1 MSMTTASG
9 QLDSAATQASQPGGA
24 AGFGRLMAA
33 EWTKLRSV
41 RSTVW
46 TLLLFVIITIGLTAL
61 LSWLTVSNWTGPRAA
76 PRDARVAADPIGFI
90 FGAGIGLGQLTICV
104 LGVLLITTEYSTGVI
119 RASLLAVPK
128 RYPMLAAKLVVF
140 GLLMLVLAELV
151 AFGSFFAGSAIL
163 HSRVAVSLSGPGVLR
178 ATLGAG
184 FYLTVLG
191 ILAVAVGAIVRH
203 TAAGISIVIGIV
215 LVLPILAGLLPSSW
229 GAHINAYLPQ
239 QAGSLIYAVHQSS
252 GQLLTAWEGFGVFC
266 IWTVLLLAVAA
277 YLLNRRDA

>member
-1 MSMTTASG
+1 MSITAASG
-9 QLDSAATQASQPGGA
+9 QLDSAAAQASQPGGA

-128 RYPMLAAKLVVF
+128 RYPMLAAKIAVF
-140 GLLMLVLAELV
+140 GLLMLVLSELV
-151 AFGSFFAGSAIL
+151 AFGSFFVGSAIL
-163 HSRVAVSLSGPGVLR
+163 HSRVVVSLSGPGVLR

-191 ILAVAVGAIVRH
+191 ILALAVGAIVRH

-215 LVLPILAGLLPSSW
+215 LVLPILAGLLPSNW

-239 QAGSLIYAVHQSS
+239 QAGSLVYAVHQSS

-266 IWTVLLLAVAA
+266 IWAVLLLAVAT

>member
-1 MSMTTASG
+1 MSVTTAAG
-9 QLDSAATQASQPGGA
+9 QVESSASQTGHP
-24 AGFGRLMAA
+24 AGFGHVMLA
-33 EWTKLRSV
+33 EWTKIRSV

-46 TLLLFVIITIGLTAL
+46 TLMVFVLITIGLTAL
-61 LSWLTVSNWTGPRAA
+61 FSWLSVSHWNGPRAPA
-76 PRDARVAADPIGFI
+76 RDARILADPVGFI

-104 LGVLLITTEYSTGVI
+104 LGVLLITTEYSSGVI

-140 GLLMLVLAELV
+140 GMLLLVLAELV
-151 AFGSFFAGSAIL
+151 AFGSFFVGSAIL
-163 HSRVAVSLSGPGVLR
+163 HSRVSVSLSDTGVLR

-184 FYLTVLG
+184 LYLTVLG
-191 ILAVAVGAIVRH
+191 IFSLAIGAIVRH
-203 TAAGISIVIGIV
+203 TAAGISIAIGVV

-229 GAHINAYLPQ
+229 GAHVNAYLPQ

-266 IWTVLLLAVAA
+266 IWTVLLLAAGT
-277 YLLNRRDA
+277 YLLDRRDA

>member
-1 MSMTTASG
+1 MSITAASGELDTTAVQTG
-9 QLDSAATQASQPGGA
+9 RP
-24 AGFGRLMAA
+24 AGFGRLMQA
-33 EWTKLRSV
+33 EWTKIRSV

-61 LSWLTVSNWTGPRAA
+61 FSWLSASHWYGPHAA
-76 PRDARVAADPIGFI
+76 ARDADIVSDPVGFI

-128 RYPMLAAKLVVF
+128 RYPMLAAKIVVF
-140 GLLMLVLAELV
+140 SLLMLVLAELV

-163 HSRVAVSLSGPGVLR
+163 HSRVSVSLSDHDVLR

-191 ILAVAVGAIVRH
+191 IFAIGVGALVRH
-203 TAAGISIVIGIV
+203 TAAGISIVIGVV
-215 LVLPILAGLLPSSW
+215 LILPILSGLLPGSW

-239 QAGSLIYAVHQSS
+239 QAGSLVYAVHQNS
-252 GQLLTAWEGFGVFC
+252 GQLLSAWEGFGVLC
-266 IWTVLLLAVAA
+266 IWAALLLAAA
-277 YLLNRRDA
+277 TFLLDRRDA